1 MHITTYKDFV
11 NLFNCF
17 LHLCNN
23 DNKNSL
29 FMKKP
34 IKLLLLLLTYSI
46 CTIGSAQVHMNFK
59 FDTPYGKNTAVGKF
73 AEINGAKIYYEEYGK
88 GEPLLLIHG
97 NGGNIESM
105 GNQIDYFKS
114 KYRVIV
120 ADNRGQGKSE
130 LKTDSLTYVQI
141 TKDIEGLVNQL
152 KLDSISI
159 IGWSDGGIVGLQ
171 MGISGK
177 SKIKKIVAM
186 GANLRPD
193 STAVNSWATKDV
205 ENMKKRIVSKIK
217 EKDTSENWNLQK
229 QLAGLLVDQPNIVTK
244 DLSKIKAKV
253 LIIAGDKDIIKNEHS
268 VEIFENIPKAQL
280 CIMPGETHFAPASN
294 PEVFNALVNKFLSEP
309 FKRPDSDWTKW
320 GK

>member
-1 MHITTYKDFV
+1 M
-11 NLFNCF
+11 
-17 LHLCNN
+17 
-23 DNKNSL
+23 KN
-29 FMKKP
+29 P
-34 IKLLLLLLTYSI
+34 IKLLLLLLINSI
-46 CTIGSAQVHMNFK
+46 CAIGNAQVQMNFK

-105 GNQIDYFKS
+105 GNQIDYFKN
-114 KYRVIV
+114 KYRIIV
-120 ADNRGQGKSE
+120 ADSRGHGKSE
-130 LKTDSLTYVQI
+130 LKTDSLTFVQI
-141 TKDIEGLVNQL
+141 TKDMEELVNRL

-193 STAVNSWATKDV
+193 STAVNSWAIKDV
-205 ENMKKRIVSKIK
+205 QNMRKMVISKIK
-217 EKDTSENWNLQK
+217 EKDTSENWNLVK
-229 QLAGLLVDQPNIVTK
+229 QISGLLVNQPNIATK

-253 LIIAGDKDIIKNEHS
+253 LIIAGDRDVIRNEHT

-280 CIMPGETHFAPASN
+280 CIMPGETHFAPASS
-294 PEVFNALVNKFLSEP
+294 PQVFNAIANKFLSEP
-309 FKRPDSDWTKW
+309 FKRPNSNLSNG

>member
-1 MHITTYKDFV
+1 M
-11 NLFNCF
+11 
-17 LHLCNN
+17 
-23 DNKNSL
+23 KN
-29 FMKKP
+29 P
-34 IKLLLLLLTYSI
+34 IKTLLLLLASSVFGI
-46 CTIGSAQVHMNFK
+46 ASAQVQMNFK

-97 NGGNIESM
+97 NGGSIESM

-120 ADNRGQGKSE
+120 ADSRGQGKSE

-141 TKDIEGLVNQL
+141 TKDTEELVNKL

-193 STAVNSWATKDV
+193 STAIISWATNDV
-205 ENMKKRIVSKIK
+205 KNIRKMIVSKIK
-217 EKDTSENWNLQK
+217 EKDTSENWDLQK
-229 QLAGLLVDQPNIVTK
+229 QLAGLLIYQPSIATK

-253 LIIAGDKDIIKNEHS
+253 LIIAGDKDVIKNEHS

-280 CIMPGETHFAPASN
+280 CIMPGETHFAPASS
-294 PEVFNALVNKFLSEP
+294 PEVFNAIANKFLSEP

>member
-1 MHITTYKDFV
+1 M
-11 NLFNCF
+11 
-17 LHLCNN
+17 
-23 DNKNSL
+23 KN
-29 FMKKP
+29 P
-34 IKLLLLLLTYSI
+34 IKLLLLLLAYFTF
-46 CTIGSAQVHMNFK
+46 TIGNAQIQMNFK

-120 ADNRGQGKSE
+120 ADSRGHGKSE
-130 LKTDSLTYVQI
+130 LKTDSLTFVQI
-141 TKDIEGLVNQL
+141 TKDTEELVNRL

-177 SKIKKIVAM
+177 SKIKKIVTM

-193 STAVNSWATKDV
+193 STAVNSWAIKDV
-205 ENMKKRIVSKIK
+205 QNMRKMIISKIK
-217 EKDTSENWNLQK
+217 EKDTSENWNLMK
-229 QLAGLLVDQPNIVTK
+229 QISGLLVDQPNIATK

-253 LIIAGDKDIIKNEHS
+253 LIIAGDRDVIRNEHT

-280 CIMPGETHFAPASN
+280 CIMPGETHFAPASS
-294 PEVFNALVNKFLSEP
+294 PEVFNALANKFLSEP
-309 FKRPDSDWTKW
+309 FNRPDSDLSKG

>member
-1 MHITTYKDFV
+1 M
-11 NLFNCF
+11 
-17 LHLCNN
+17 
-23 DNKNSL
+23 KN
-29 FMKKP
+29 P
-34 IKLLLLLLTYSI
+34 IKLLLLLLTCFI
-46 CTIGSAQVHMNFK
+46 CEIGNAQVQMNFK

-105 GNQIDYFKS
+105 GNQIDYFKN

-120 ADNRGQGKSE
+120 ADSRGQGKSE

-141 TKDIEGLVNQL
+141 TKDIEELVNRL

-177 SKIKKIVAM
+177 SRIKKIVAM

-193 STAVNSWATKDV
+193 ATAVNSWATNDV
-205 ENMKKRIVSKIK
+205 QNMRKMIVSKIK
-217 EKDTSENWNLQK
+217 AKDTSENWNLQK
-229 QLAGLLVDQPNIVTK
+229 QLAGLLVDQPNIATK

-280 CIMPGETHFAPASN
+280 CIMPGETHFAPASS
-294 PEVFNALVNKFLSEP
+294 PEVFNALANKFLSEP

>member
-1 MHITTYKDFV
+1 M
-11 NLFNCF
+11 
-17 LHLCNN
+17 
-23 DNKNSL
+23 KN
-29 FMKKP
+29 P
-34 IKLLLLLLTYSI
+34 IKLLLLLLINSI
-46 CTIGSAQVHMNFK
+46 CAIGNAQVQMNFK

-120 ADNRGQGKSE
+120 ADSRGHGKSE
-130 LKTDSLTYVQI
+130 LKTDSLTFVQI
-141 TKDIEGLVNQL
+141 TKDMEELVNRL
-152 KLDSISI
+152 KLDSINI

-193 STAVNSWATKDV
+193 STAVNSWAIKDV
-205 ENMKKRIVSKIK
+205 QSMRKMAISKIK
-217 EKDTSENWNLQK
+217 EKDTSENWNLVK
-229 QLAGLLVDQPNIVTK
+229 QISGLLVDQPNIVTK

-253 LIIAGDKDIIKNEHS
+253 LVIAGDRDVIRNEHT

-280 CIMPGETHFAPASN
+280 CIMPGETHFAPASS
-294 PEVFNALVNKFLSEP
+294 PEVFNAIANKFLSEP
-309 FKRPDSDWTKW
+309 FKRPNSNLSNG

>member
-1 MHITTYKDFV
+1 M
-11 NLFNCF
+11 
-17 LHLCNN
+17 
-23 DNKNSL
+23 KN
-29 FMKKP
+29 P
-34 IKLLLLLLTYSI
+34 IKLLFILLACSI
-46 CTIGSAQVHMNFK
+46 CKIGSAQVEMNYK

-97 NGGNIESM
+97 NGGSIETM
-105 GNQIDYFKS
+105 GNQINYFKS

-130 LKTDSLTYVQI
+130 LKTDSLTFVQI
-141 TKDIEGLVNQL
+141 TKDTEELVNRL
-152 KLDSISI
+152 KLDSINI

-171 MGISGK
+171 MAISGK
-177 SKIKKIVAM
+177 TKIKKIVAM

-193 STAVNSWATKDV
+193 TTAIYSWASKDLQV
-205 ENMKKRIVSKIK
+205 MRKMVISKIK
-217 EKDTSENWNLQK
+217 EKDTSENWNLMK
-229 QLAGLLVDQPNIVTK
+229 QISGLLADQPNIEVK

-253 LIIAGDKDIIKNEHS
+253 LVIAGDRDVIRNEHS

-280 CIMPGETHFAPASN
+280 CIMPGETHFAPASS
-294 PEVFNALVNKFLSEP
+294 PEVFNALANKFLSEP

>member
-1 MHITTYKDFV
+1 M
-11 NLFNCF
+11 
-17 LHLCNN
+17 
-23 DNKNSL
+23 KN
-29 FMKKP
+29 P
-34 IKLLLLLLTYSI
+34 IKLLLLLLAYCTF
-46 CTIGSAQVHMNFK
+46 TIGNAQVQMNFK

-120 ADNRGQGKSE
+120 ADSRGQGKSE

-141 TKDIEGLVNQL
+141 TKDTEELVKQL

-193 STAVNSWATKDV
+193 STAIYSWAAKDV
-205 ENMKKRIVSKIK
+205 QNMKKMVALKIK
-217 EKDTSENWNLQK
+217 EKDTSENWNVLK
-229 QLAGLLVDQPNIVTK
+229 QLAGLLVDQPSIATK

-253 LIIAGDKDIIKNEHS
+253 LVIAGDRDVIRNEHT

-280 CIMPGETHFAPASN
+280 CIMSGETHFAPASS
-294 PEVFNALVNKFLSEP
+294 PEVFNALANKFLSEP
-309 FKRPDSDWTKW
+309 FKRPNSDWTKW

>member
-1 MHITTYKDFV
+1 M
-11 NLFNCF
+11 
-17 LHLCNN
+17 
-23 DNKNSL
+23 KNS
-29 FMKKP
+29 
-34 IKLLLLLLTYSI
+34 IKLLLLLLTSSI
-46 CTIGSAQVHMNFK
+46 FGIANAQVQMNFK

-97 NGGNIESM
+97 NGGSIESM
-105 GNQIDYFKS
+105 GNQIDYFKK

-130 LKTDSLTYVQI
+130 LKTDSLTYDQI
-141 TKDIEGLVNQL
+141 TKDTEELVNKL

-177 SKIKKIVAM
+177 SKIKKIVTM

-193 STAVNSWATKDV
+193 STAVNSWAIKDV
-205 ENMKKRIVSKIK
+205 QNMKKMVASKIK
-217 EKDTSENWNLQK
+217 EKDTSENWNILK
-229 QLAGLLVDQPNIVTK
+229 QLAGLLVDQPNIATK

-253 LIIAGDKDIIKNEHS
+253 LIMAGDKDIIKNEHS

-280 CIMPGETHFAPASN
+280 CIMPGETHFAPASS
-294 PEVFNALVNKFLSEP
+294 PEVFNALANKFLSEP
-309 FKRPDSDWTKW
+309 FKRPDSDLSKG

>member
-1 MHITTYKDFV
+1 MKKTFKALLMLLTS
-11 NLFNCF
+11 
-17 LHLCNN
+17 
-23 DNKNSL
+23 SL
-29 FMKKP
+29 FG
-34 IKLLLLLLTYSI
+34 IVH
-46 CTIGSAQVHMNFK
+46 AQVQMNFK

-73 AEINGAKIYYEEYGK
+73 AELNGAKIYYEEYGK

-114 KYRVIV
+114 KYRVIA
-120 ADNRGQGKSE
+120 ADSRGQGKSE

-141 TKDIEGLVNQL
+141 TKDTEALVSHL

-177 SKIKKIVAM
+177 SKIKKIIAM

-193 STAVNSWATKDV
+193 STAIYSWVAKDV
-205 ENMKKRIVSKIK
+205 QNLKKMIASKIK
-217 EKDTSENWNLQK
+217 EKDTSENWGLMK
-229 QLAGLLVDQPNIVTK
+229 QISGLLVDQPSIATK

-253 LIIAGDKDIIKNEHS
+253 LVIAGDRDVIRNEHT

-280 CIMPGETHFAPASN
+280 CIMPGETHFAPASS
-294 PEVFNALVNKFLSEP
+294 PELFNALANKFLSEP

>member
-1 MHITTYKDFV
+1 
-11 NLFNCF
+11 
-17 LHLCNN
+17 
-23 DNKNSL
+23 
-29 FMKKP
+29 
-34 IKLLLLLLTYSI
+34 
-46 CTIGSAQVHMNFK
+46 MNFK

-193 STAVNSWATKDV
+193 SSAVNSWATKDV

>member
-1 MHITTYKDFV
+1 
-11 NLFNCF
+11 
-17 LHLCNN
+17 
-23 DNKNSL
+23 
-29 FMKKP
+29 MKKP
-34 IKLLLLLLTYSI
+34 IKLLLLLLIYSI
-46 CTIGSAQVHMNFK
+46 GAIGSAQVQMNYK

-73 AEINGAKIYYEEYGK
+73 TEINGAKIYYEEYGK

-97 NGGNIESM
+97 NGGSIESM

-141 TKDIEGLVNQL
+141 TKDIEELVNRL

-193 STAVNSWATKDV
+193 ATAVNSWATNDV
-205 ENMKKRIVSKIK
+205 QNMRKMIVSKIK
-217 EKDTSENWNLQK
+217 AKDTSENWNLQK
-229 QLAGLLVDQPNIVTK
+229 QLAGLLVDQPNIATK

-280 CIMPGETHFAPASN
+280 CIMPGETHFAPASS
-294 PEVFNALVNKFLSEP
+294 PEVFNALANKFLSEP